1 MSRITTFVAIGIV
14 IVVAVYMRRF
24 AVDVI
29 GPGTPLYELAAAST
43 IGDTGGEA
51 WAQDIYEAAT
61 VWVPWL
67 CVVGVIAAAAYR
79 EFTRQRVTQQTRR
92 RR

>member
-24 AVDVI
+24 AIDVI

-67 CVVGVIAAAAYR
+67 LVGAALLGGLYR
-79 EFTRQRVTQQTRR
+79 EFVRANVTQVRR
-92 RR
+92 

>member
-24 AVDVI
+24 AIDII

-43 IGDTGGEA
+43 IGGTGGEA

-67 CVVGVIAAAAYR
+67 LVAAALLGGLYT
-79 EFTRQRVTQQTRR
+79 EFTRTNVTQVRR
-92 RR
+92 